1 MMYEISKKQNRWF
14 ENHQVK
20 EPSLPYLRLKLCP
33 LGPGESLVRLV
44 IKERSEKGIS
54 KGKLRIGGKSFRY
67 VEF

>member
-1 MMYEISKKQNRWF
+1 
-14 ENHQVK
+14 
-20 EPSLPYLRLKLCP
+20 LPYLRLKLCP